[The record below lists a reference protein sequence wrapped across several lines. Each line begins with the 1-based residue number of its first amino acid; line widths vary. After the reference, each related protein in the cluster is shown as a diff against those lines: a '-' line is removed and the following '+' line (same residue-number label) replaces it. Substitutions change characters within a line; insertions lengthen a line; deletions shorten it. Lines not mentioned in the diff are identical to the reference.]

1 MAEFKA
7 YAHGIQV
14 NGQTVLAI
22 VDGMGAFKDRAYKI
36 LENNG
41 IVNPMPE
48 KWYDQ
53 QAWLDAFKE
62 ISTSLGDS
70 TLFMIGKKIPE
81 NAKFPPDIDSLGKA
95 LSAIDMAYHANHK
108 GGNIGNYKMV
118 RTSDNLVQ
126 MVCNNPYPCAF
137 DLGLITAFVG
147 KFKPK
152 GSSRFANV
160 KHDDSV
166 PCRKNGADSCTYA
179 ITW

>member
-7 YAHGIQV
+7 YAPGVQV

-36 LENNG
+36 LQNNG
-41 IVNPMPE
+41 IVDPIPD
-48 KWYDQ
+48 KWYNQ

-62 ISTSLGDS
+62 ISTSLGDN
-70 TLFMIGKKIPE
+70 TLVMIGKKIPE

-95 LSAIDMAYHANHK
+95 LSAIDGAYHANHR
-108 GGNIGNYKMV
+108 GGDIGNYKMV
-118 RTSDNLVQ
+118 RSSENLVK

-137 DLGLITAFVG
+137 DSGLVTAFVA

-160 KHDDSV
+160 KHDDSES
-166 PCRKNGADSCTYA
+166 CRKKGADSCTYL